1 MSFIWYL
8 LALFSVSVIITVL
21 GVTSLPPIGGAVP
34 QGQNPDEF
42 QKQQIREAV
51 NSKSF
56 AMIMVGIGMFW
67 LTIVGLIVRNY
78 YEDKTVPIQP
88 TVPEPIQPTV
98 PTVQE
103 KEIDIKVPLKS
114 ILKKPE
120 YSYPPPY
127 DKVKIYPY

>member
-42 QKQQIREAV
+42 QKQQMREAV
-51 NSKSF
+51 ASKGF
-56 AMIMVGIGMFW
+56 AMIMVGIGVLC
-67 LTIVGLIVRNY
+67 LTIVGMIVKNY
-78 YEDKTVPIQP
+78 YEDKNAPIQP
-88 TVPEPIQPTV
+88 SVPEPIQPTV
-98 PTVQE
+98 PAVEE
-103 KEIDIKVPLKS
+103 KEIDIKGPLKS

-120 YSYPPPY
+120 YSYPAPY